1 MRGGEWEVISSGL
14 VEDSPPLCF
23 FCRQNYSLK
32 LQIGWENSGH
42 LRKLKCHR
50 RWHYASGMLL
60 LLSSSTW
67 CCHIVLTFQLFQPHD
82 SVSFSS
88 LYLCGLYGRKCAMF
102 VPSRGQMRDLDRS
115 VVILQ
120 YVITAE
126 QICCY
131 RHWPL
136 CCTHKNLPYDIK
148 VKCYLVFAGIYKQK
162 LGNDTDLPLFL
173 CFQIKEPRSVTCK
186 ILQ

>member
-1 MRGGEWEVISSGL
+1 MIVVNRDYTATGRESWTQRLKTAGMMRGGEWEVISSGL

-102 VPSRGQMRDLDRS
+102 VPSRGQMGDLDRS
-115 VVILQ
+115 IALMQAVCNNCRADLLLQ
-120 YVITAE
+120 TLAFVLHTQKSSVWHKSE
-126 QICCY
+126 MLPCFC
-131 RHWPL
+131 RHL
-136 CCTHKNLPYDIK
+136 
-148 VKCYLVFAGIYKQK
+148 
-162 LGNDTDLPLFL
+162 
-173 CFQIKEPRSVTCK
+173 
-186 ILQ
+186 